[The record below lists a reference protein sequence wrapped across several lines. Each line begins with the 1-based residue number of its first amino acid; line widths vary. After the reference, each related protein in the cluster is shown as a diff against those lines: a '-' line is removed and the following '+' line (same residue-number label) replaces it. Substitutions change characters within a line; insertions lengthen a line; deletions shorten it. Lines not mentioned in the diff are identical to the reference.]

1 MKFAP
6 RKPERWNLTPEAFE
20 ALLQALGP
28 DRGAAAVRYEKLR
41 RRLIKFFGWER
52 CTFPEDRADEVINR
66 FARRLAG
73 GEAVGN
79 PESYCHGIARL
90 VVHETQLEMARQQET
105 ARQLR
110 MQPAPVT
117 GSGEIDRCLAR
128 CLKTLEPA
136 QRDLLM
142 AYYEGEKSQRI
153 QSRVRLSIKLGITL
167 NTLRNR
173 ALRLREKMEICTRDC
188 LGGPARRDTP
198 ELGHT
203 DE

>member
-1 MKFAP
+1 MKAASQ
-6 RKPERWNLTPEAFE
+6 RPERWNLTPEAFE
-20 ALLQALGP
+20 ALLRALGP
-28 DRGAAAVRYEKLR
+28 DHATAATRYETLR

-90 VVHETQLEMARQQET
+90 VVHEAHLEMARQQET
-105 ARQLR
+105 ARQIR
-110 MQPAPVT
+110 MMPAPT
-117 GSGEIDRCLAR
+117 TSSGEIDRCLAR
-128 CLKTLEPA
+128 CMKTLEPV
-136 QRDLLM
+136 QRDLLL
-142 AYYEGEKSQRI
+142 AYYEGERSQRI
-153 QSRVRLSIKLGITL
+153 QNRVRLSVKLGITM

-173 ALRLREKMEICTRDC
+173 ALRLREKMEGCTREC

-198 ELGHT
+198 VVGHT